1 MKSTKVCIAIAA
13 AAALEPA
20 AAKHSGTIANE
31 KEESIGEII
40 INGQTHHDAGGAH
53 KRRRLEDLYQHNK
66 SVAFLLDNEYV
77 EETICGISDDRVAS
91 NDVRI
96 GRFWGYPYQGVCTA
110 WLVSE
115 DVFVTAGHCVDEEQQ
130 ANADRGW
137 IVEFNVPRSES
148 SGRPV
153 FSAAEDRYNVEFE
166 FGIHP
171 MFNVEWFGSDDPTV
185 SLGM

>member
-53 KRRRLEDLYQHNK
+53 KRRRQEDLYQHNK
-66 SVAFLLDNEYV
+66 SVASLLDNEYV

-137 IVEFNVPRSES
+137 IVEFNVPRSEILWQAS
-148 SGRPV
+148 V
-153 FSAAEDRYNVEFE
+153 
-166 FGIHP
+166 
-171 MFNVEWFGSDDPTV
+171 FGSRRSIMLNL
-185 SLGM
+185 SLGYIQCLMLNGLVVMTLPCR